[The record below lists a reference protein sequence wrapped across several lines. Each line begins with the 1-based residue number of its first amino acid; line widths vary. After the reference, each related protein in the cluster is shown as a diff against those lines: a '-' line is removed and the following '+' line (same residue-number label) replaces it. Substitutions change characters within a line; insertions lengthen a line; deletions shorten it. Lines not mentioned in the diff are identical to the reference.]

1 MGRSRESRR
10 APAAAAFTFAR
21 VTPVVAILLLAS
33 ALPGALA
40 SDYEGDYALY
50 SGHHAKCSSVMYGVS
65 QPAVQVSSANTAFR
79 DDSIFYARF
88 HVRTPYRFLPE
99 RPSDHSGSQPNST
112 TYNLFVFGGSDAN
125 ERGCDGWFGGVEADP
140 NDSKRGYLFF
150 GHRDCFNGALTKYV
164 GTERWVWNGESTR
177 VEFSYF
183 RADSTLRM
191 YVDGELTYENFAAS
205 LPEPSPGPLSIGVG
219 GHASTSSTID
229 AWDSGG
235 CFSPNVP
242 NWSPRDGARPDAEPE
257 CETRNRWDEIDG
269 GDLLWCPSGW
279 TGAAPSPT
287 PVQPSRAAFKPSD
300 GGCDAQLFAPHA
312 PMYTKDSSEA
322 WQRNRLR
329 TKYAADPTK
338 VDLRDLG
345 EYPDFEDKFVYA
357 RFSFTTPEYFGRPHH
372 SWGGYVEDQDMGDYA
387 RGKIRLF
394 GMGNHESLMGPSPQD
409 NRFASCVSLVAVSPP
424 GVPPDA
430 HIPIRQVYNRAKI
443 VIHECSEAK
452 FNGGGIYA
460 KNFEVTSS
468 YLEPSTSYLLE
479 IKFNYRSSERTVD
492 VYLQGRMVASGP
504 FDFFPCKRTTR
515 SDLGCDLSQDSNYP
529 HSVWFGDN
537 APLSY
542 SLPSED
548 VNHWPGVV
556 SAGNPGEVFT
566 FMTDWGGLFSRA
578 WSADGDP
585 TDDWACVHDGKCGYL
600 TGAQGTWGNWTSGE
614 LHFCP
619 YPPDGPVAPT
629 FDRDMYV
636 ATHACEN
643 CFPANE
649 SLGSGVLIGPFV
661 GLTDADSIADDRLF
675 RVVSA
680 TMSGEDAG
688 GSSTPARVARFFS
701 DIDQPAQEQ
710 IGTASYIVWT
720 CDAAARELK
729 MVKVTFRDRDGVVRA
744 VAEGASTWSSADS
757 NVDDDEFCNLRDY
770 VVNDR
775 WEDASSASTPT
786 SVATG
791 HAAQGLGVSSIVVE
805 AYLPVEVFSTTPND
819 FDTFATTGDG
829 TSLRDPRAMPVM
841 GYLAGGGLR
850 GEHGGSIVHVMDAN
864 EASAACA
871 AGTSGRRRA
880 LLQKRREPSTATVA
894 AAAAGKKTERARR
907 RRAIES
913 STRRPSTT
921 TATTRTPSRNARGRA
936 LLQGPSYSWPTQ
948 ADACVAFETFYY
960 CTFFGGASQSACED
974 TNSLCN
980 WVENNQNGPPCMPA
994 DNLYDDYMALYTLS
1008 FMIYQ
1013 TEHENCVGSLND
1025 QCGGN
1030 CVWRNTDPQVPS
1042 SGYCELSYA
1051 RKLVLVTAEADAN
1064 SNVPDL
1070 AVTIAQEDAD
1080 REQCMETASDPAV
1093 CYSFP
1098 NQIEAMQTACTAT
1111 VSGFSGDKFQDIL
1124 DMMSGGGGGGGG
1136 GGFGP
1141 TYSWPSQAEACTGYE
1156 LNEYCRMI
1164 SMYQNQCPSQE
1175 CSWDG
1180 STSSCVPLDASATE
1194 SANALDFLMYYD
1206 IYQNEDNACRNGQ
1219 TCDTGA
1225 GCTDDIGYCRLS
1237 DAKKVEL
1244 VQAYRTANPSVPEFA
1259 VTLART
1265 DALGTTCQGIST
1277 NAQDC
1282 EDAGCTAGYD
1292 YSGSSPVFL
1301 MCYHGGPANEY
1312 GMMKT
1317 ACESSVSGFT
1327 GSYFQDLMDLMGG
1340 GGGGGGGGSNSDS
1353 PYDSLIA
1360 RYASIPYYPVAD
1372 MCAAWEIQLFCSATS
1387 GSQAECTHS
1396 ECQWGLRDIASDPND
1411 LECLANNPTFN
1422 STYVEMQWKIRSL
1435 HADQD
1440 DICRQ
1445 RSSSSECTL
1454 DATCAFMSDWG
1465 TGGECVASYSFI
1477 TNAVASDGAPLHIQT
1492 FAKLDNL
1499 DRLCEPLDPASCD
1512 SEPKCSYDSD
1522 RGSCGTDAQY
1532 YIGNA
1537 LSTDACDSYA
1547 DFSLLLAA
1555 FSDSGSPPPQPPQ
1568 DSVVGSTLWETSTNF
1583 TELTDAVGLVAT
1595 CDYPFDDADLSGE
1608 GTMKMVLFDLTHD
1621 GAETLVKPLE
1631 AGEKANVAGCHY
1643 KVHDVDEVTAAWKCR
1658 ANATLATTAFTPDA
1672 FSLRTITYLK
1682 SSVVSTRPYS
1692 QSDVEEAALEGVC
1705 ECADQYV
1712 KHGFLDVA

>member
-1 MGRSRESRR
+1 MMGRSRESRR
-10 APAAAAFTFAR
+10 APAAAAFTSAR

-65 QPAVQVSSANTAFR
+65 QPAVQVSNTAFR

-112 TYNLFVFGGSDAN
+112 TYNLFVFGGSDAV

-140 NDSKRGYLFF
+140 HDSKRGYLFF
-150 GHRDCFNGALTKYV
+150 GHRDCSTDTLTKYV

-177 VEFSYF
+177 VEFSYL
-183 RADSTLRM
+183 RANSTLRM

-205 LPEPSPGPLSIGVG
+205 LPVPSHGPLSIGVG

-279 TGAAPSPT
+279 TGAAPSPK

-338 VDLRDLG
+338 VDLHDLG

-372 SWGGYVEDQDMGDYA
+372 SWGGYDENSGTGDYA

-394 GMGNHESLMGPSPQD
+394 GMGTRELANVQNDQGNLY
-409 NRFASCVSLVAVSPP
+409 ASCVSLVAVSPP

-430 HIPIRQVYNRAKI
+430 HIPIRQLYNRAKI
-443 VIHECSEAK
+443 VIHECSENKTIAA
-452 FNGGGIYA
+452 GDETYA

-479 IKFNYRSSERTVD
+479 IKYNYRSSEGTVD

-504 FDFFPCKRTTR
+504 YDFFPCKAPSYTPLCG
-515 SDLGCDLSQDSNYP
+515 SGSLSNPYP

-537 APLSY
+537 APSSY
-542 SLPSED
+542 SFPHVD
-548 VNHWPGVV
+548 DNDWPGVV
-556 SAGNPGEVFT
+556 SAGNPGEVST

-585 TDDWACVHDGKCGYL
+585 SDDWACVHDGKCGYL
-600 TGAQGTWGNWTSGE
+600 TGAQGTWGNWTGGE

-680 TMSGEDAG
+680 TMSGADAG
-688 GSSTPARVARFFS
+688 GDSAPARVARFFS
-701 DIDQPAQEQ
+701 HTDQPAQQQFCEAWAQDLLCYAVDDQSQCASSPSSTCQWHRNAGSGWCGTSGEAEETLRHYLDARPRRYGDAFEACNGMSGDPTACDADSECEYISSWNSCEPTRTALEVALTLDGASEGAVAYHSLYHHECWSHEEESVCVADDRCQYEAGWCKLRDEYWFTSGANACVDTTVDFRVVAQSYNTTLEQ
-710 IGTASYIVWT
+710 AFVAVGVQPARGVLSEDYPLAIGTASYIVWT

-744 VAEGASTWSSADS
+744 VADGASTWLSADS

-770 VVNDR
+770 VVNER

-791 HAAQGLGVSSIVVE
+791 HDAQGLGVSSIVVE

-819 FDTFATTGDG
+819 FDTFATTGEG
-829 TSLRDPRAMPVM
+829 TSLRDPHAMPVM

-864 EASAACA
+864 ETSAACDSGA
-871 AGTSGRRRA
+871 SGRRRA
-880 LLQKRREPSTATVA
+880 LLQKRREPSSSTVA

-907 RRAIES
+907 RRTIES

-936 LLQGPSYSWPTQ
+936 LLQGPS
-948 ADACVAFETFYY
+948 V
-960 CTFFGGASQSACED
+960 
-974 TNSLCN
+974 
-980 WVENNQNGPPCMPA
+980 
-994 DNLYDDYMALYTLS
+994 
-1008 FMIYQ
+1008 
-1013 TEHENCVGSLND
+1013 
-1025 QCGGN
+1025 
-1030 CVWRNTDPQVPS
+1030 
-1042 SGYCELSYA
+1042 
-1051 RKLVLVTAEADAN
+1051 
-1064 SNVPDL
+1064 
-1070 AVTIAQEDAD
+1070 
-1080 REQCMETASDPAV
+1080 
-1093 CYSFP
+1093 
-1098 NQIEAMQTACTAT
+1098 
-1111 VSGFSGDKFQDIL
+1111 
-1124 DMMSGGGGGGGG
+1124 
-1136 GGFGP
+1136 
-1141 TYSWPSQAEACTGYE
+1141 SWPSQADACTSFELLMYCSVMSGGDQADQASCEGSNNSPCTWNNPGCLPTSSSVIYNFMAIQQMEYSVFGAQDDACQQDTSCAATYCVENDYGTGCELSGARKYE
-1156 LNEYCRMI
+1156 LLQAESDPNIPDLVMKMWEI
-1164 SMYQNQCPSQE
+1164 
-1175 CSWDG
+1175 
-1180 STSSCVPLDASATE
+1180 DASVETCEAT
-1194 SANALDFLMYYD
+1194 A
-1206 IYQNEDNACRNGQ
+1206 
-1219 TCDTGA
+1219 
-1225 GCTDDIGYCRLS
+1225 
-1237 DAKKVEL
+1237 V
-1244 VQAYRTANPSVPEFA
+1244 NP
-1259 VTLART
+1259 
-1265 DALGTTCQGIST
+1265 
-1277 NAQDC
+1277 QDC
-1282 EDAGCTAGYD
+1282 EVNSIQEAQASCQGTGT
-1292 YSGSSPVFL
+1292 
-1301 MCYHGGPANEY
+1301 GP
-1312 GMMKT
+1312 
-1317 ACESSVSGFT
+1317 
-1327 GSYFQDLMDLMGG
+1327 YFDEILNAI
-1340 GGGGGGGGSNSDS
+1340 GGGGSNSDS
-1353 PYDSLIA
+1353 LYDSLIA
-1360 RYASIPYYPVAD
+1360 RYANIQYYSVAE

-1396 ECQWGLRDIASDPND
+1396 ECRWGLRSIIDDPSHS
-1411 LECLANNPTFN
+1411 ECLADNPTFN

-1445 RSSSSECTL
+1445 RSSSDCTS
-1454 DATCAFMSDWG
+1454 DTTCAFMSDWG
-1465 TGGECVASYSFI
+1465 SSGECAASYSFI
-1477 TNAVASDGAPLHIQT
+1477 TDAVANDNAPLHIQT

-1499 DRLCEPLDPASCD
+1499 DRLCGPRDSASCD
-1512 SEPKCSYDSD
+1512 LPECSYDSD
-1522 RGSCGTDAQY
+1522 RGSCETDKQY
-1532 YIGNA
+1532 YIENA

-1568 DSVVGSTLWETSTNF
+1568 PPQDSLVGSTLWETSTNL

-1595 CDYPFDDADLSGE
+1595 CDYPSDDADLSGE
-1608 GTMKMVLFDLTHD
+1608 GTMKMVLFNLTHD
-1621 GAETLVKPLE
+1621 GARTLVKPLE

-1658 ANATLATTAFTPDA
+1658 TSATLATTASTPDA

-1705 ECADQYV
+1705 DSGCVDQYV